1 MCILYINVRLF
12 SSRVLFNNIISFH
25 IQFLRVSAFAPSSR
39 SELECHDA
47 PPVPR
52 APSCSVARAMAM
64 LDPVAFIEASE
75 RALELGVG
83 TPLQYSAVSEVRQ
96 RAPPSPTEHCI
107 PLADIRSV
115 SAIELHLG
123 DPSEERRP
131 RPRPIDRAE
140 PAVNRSRRSR
150 SVEPASQRP
159 WEVAAR
165 CRRSRST
172 QRRRQRPPPPA
183 PMPPPSK
190 LPPAAGIA
198 ALAKRLLR
206 LEVS

>member
-1 MCILYINVRLF
+1 MFNI
-12 SSRVLFNNIISFH
+12 SVLS
-25 IQFLRVSAFAPSSR
+25 VSQSASAPSSR

-131 RPRPIDRAE
+131 RPRPIDRAD
-140 PAVNRSRRSR
+140 RSRRSR
-150 SVEPASQRP
+150 SVEPATQRP

-206 LEVS
+206 LEGS

>member
-1 MCILYINVRLF
+1 
-12 SSRVLFNNIISFH
+12 
-25 IQFLRVSAFAPSSR
+25 
-39 SELECHDA
+39 
-47 PPVPR
+47 
-52 APSCSVARAMAM
+52 M

-83 TPLQYSAVSEVRQ
+83 TPPQYSVVSAVRQ
-96 RAPPSPTEHCI
+96 RAPPSLPTEHCI
-107 PLADIRSV
+107 PLADIRSA

-123 DPSEERRP
+123 EGSDPSERRP
-131 RPRPIDRAE
+131 RPRPLARAE

-150 SVEPASQRP
+150 SMEPASQPP
-159 WEVAAR
+159 WEAVAR

>member
-52 APSCSVARAMAM
+52 APSCSLARAMAM

-75 RALELGVG
+75 RALELG
-83 TPLQYSAVSEVRQ
+83 TPLQYSAVSAVRQ

>member
-1 MCILYINVRLF
+1 
-12 SSRVLFNNIISFH
+12 
-25 IQFLRVSAFAPSSR
+25 
-39 SELECHDA
+39 
-47 PPVPR
+47 
-52 APSCSVARAMAM
+52 MAM

-75 RALELGVG
+75 RALELG
-83 TPLQYSAVSEVRQ
+83 TPLQYSAVSAVRQ

-131 RPRPIDRAE
+131 RPRPIDKAE

-150 SVEPASQRP
+150 SMEPATS
-159 WEVAAR
+159 EVAAR

-172 QRRRQRPPPPA
+172 QRRRQRASPPA